1 VSHYKGALITSA
13 EEVMFSLA
21 LICMFARFNRI
32 VQKLLNQFS
41 QNLVERWHM
50 AVEEMVRS

>member
-1 VSHYKGALITSA
+1 
-13 EEVMFSLA
+13 MFSLA